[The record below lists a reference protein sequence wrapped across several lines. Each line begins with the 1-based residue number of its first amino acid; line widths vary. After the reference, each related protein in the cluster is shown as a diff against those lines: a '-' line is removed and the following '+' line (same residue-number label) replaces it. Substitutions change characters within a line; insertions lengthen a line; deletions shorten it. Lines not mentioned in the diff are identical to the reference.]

1 MKDLYH
7 ENYKALLKVKENIS
21 KYKCI
26 QCSQIGKYN
35 IAKMSIPD
43 KIYRL
48 SAINIK
54 IATTFFAEIE
64 KPNLK
69 FMWNHRGLH
78 IAKTPE
84 ED

>member
-1 MKDLYH
+1 
-7 ENYKALLKVKENIS
+7 
-21 KYKCI
+21 
-26 QCSQIGKYN
+26 
-35 IAKMSIPD
+35 MSIPD

>member
-1 MKDLYH
+1 M
-7 ENYKALLKVKENIS
+7 
-21 KYKCI
+21 
-26 QCSQIGKYN
+26 
-35 IAKMSIPD
+35 AKMSIPD

-48 SAINIK
+48 NAINIK
-54 IATTFFAEIE
+54 IPSTFYPETE
-64 KPNLK
+64 KSNLK

>member
-1 MKDLYH
+1 MH
-7 ENYKALLKVKENIS
+7 PMI
-21 KYKCI
+21 I
-26 QCSQIGKYN
+26 IGKYN

-48 SAINIK
+48 NAINIK
-54 IATTFFAEIE
+54 IPAIFFPETE
-64 KPNLK
+64 KSNLK